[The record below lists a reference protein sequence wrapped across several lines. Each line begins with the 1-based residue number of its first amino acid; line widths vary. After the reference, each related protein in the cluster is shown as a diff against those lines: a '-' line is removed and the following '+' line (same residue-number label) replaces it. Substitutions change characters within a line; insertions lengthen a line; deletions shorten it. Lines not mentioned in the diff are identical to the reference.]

1 MKREDLSSLSIQE
14 LKDKVQEM
22 KQQHSRMILNHTVSS
37 TESPIG
43 IRHSRRAIARVSTEL
58 RNRELQQL
66 AQ

>member
-1 MKREDLSSLSIQE
+1 MKREDLTSLSIQE

-22 KQQHSRMILNHTVSS
+22 KQQHSRMKLNHTVSS

-43 IRHSRRAIARVSTEL
+43 IRHSRRAIARVYTEI
-58 RNRELQQL
+58 RNRELQQP

>member
-1 MKREDLSSLSIQE
+1 MKREYLTSLSIQE

-22 KQQHSRMILNHTVSS
+22 KQQHARMVLNHTVSS

-43 IRHSRRAIARVSTEL
+43 IRYSRRAIARVFTEI
-58 RNRELQQL
+58 RNRELQQS

>member
-58 RNRELQQL
+58 RNRELQQS